1 MIRNRLSELLSE
13 RGLRTSRVAKETQ
26 LARSSLTATINNDS
40 EMIRLETINKLCN
53 YLKISPNEFFEY
65 SPINIEYEFLL
76 NDFTLLPV
84 ENTFW
89 KSEISLGDFFDN
101 VEIDFI
107 VDIKN
112 SYNNK
117 NIQCDFNVVL
127 DRSIS
132 VSKGVCNYFNI
143 TNEND
148 YYSANQFLN
157 ELSAG
162 LRNTVYRRIENDFKK
177 FIENYLVEEL
187 NKVNQDYYQKAQ
199 FLDRDNIY
207 ILESELFKEF

>member
-112 SYNNK
+112 SYSNK

-143 TNEND
+143 TNESD

-199 FLDRDNIY
+199 FLERDNIY